1 MNKFKIG
8 ENPEDIATALA
19 TAVKASGNFLF

>member
-1 MNKFKIG
+1 MNKFKVG
-8 ENPEDIATALA
+8 ENEEGIATALA